1 MFDLSTNKAMKSSPE
16 LNREADEAGNSI
28 NLLQV
33 SALLSNS
40 AAACLELQQFEE
52 ALLYSSTAA
61 MMQIADEG
69 LLSKADGLD
78 VLGVLRWRFP

>member
-1 MFDLSTNKAMKSSPE
+1 MDKQSHEIIPCTEQGS
-16 LNREADEAGNSI
+16 REFM

-61 MMQIADEG
+61 MMQVADEG
-69 LLSKADGLD
+69 LLSKADGSD
-78 VLGVLRWRFP
+78 VWGVLR